1 MREIWYLLQQS
12 KYVMYFAKGSISM
25 NELYIQSLSIDWNRI
40 EENSYLRKI
49 DALKGL
55 EELIFEKNIA
65 FLVGEN
71 GSGKSTLLEALA
83 VAYGFNPEGG
93 TKNYFFST
101 YDSHSRLHEALKVSK
116 GYRKAKWGY
125 FLRAESFYNVA
136 TKEEEYA
143 DLEHPSEKYHE
154 KSHGE
159 SFLALVQNQLRA
171 NGLYMFDEPEAALS
185 PQRQLTLL
193 MEICSCAK
201 QGSQFIIA
209 THSPILLGIPDA
221 QIISFDEG
229 RIHNC
234 KYEDTESYKVTEMFI
249 NNREVLLERLLAE

>member
-1 MREIWYLLQQS
+1 
-12 KYVMYFAKGSISM
+12 M
-25 NELYIQSLSIDWNRI
+25 NELLIQSLSIDWNRI
-40 EENSYLRKI
+40 EQHSYLRKI
-49 DALKGL
+49 EAIKNL
-55 EELIFEKNIA
+55 EELVFEKNIA

-71 GSGKSTLLEALA
+71 GTGKSTLLEALA

-93 TKNYFFST
+93 TKNYSFST
-101 YDSHSRLHEALKVSK
+101 YDSHSRLHEAIKVSK

-136 TKEEEYA
+136 TKEKEYA
-143 DLEHPSEKYHE
+143 DFEHPSEKYHE

-159 SFLALVQNQLRA
+159 SFLAVVQKQLKP
-171 NGLYMFDEPEAALS
+171 NGLYLFDEPEAALS

-209 THSPILLGIPDA
+209 THSPILLGIPGA

-229 RIHNC
+229 TVHNC
-234 KYEDTESYKVTEMFI
+234 EYEDTESYKVTEMFI
-249 NNREVLLERLLAE
+249 NNREVLLKRLLSE

>member
-1 MREIWYLLQQS
+1 
-12 KYVMYFAKGSISM
+12 M
-25 NELYIQSLSIDWNRI
+25 NEQFIQHISIDWNKI

-49 DALKGL
+49 EAIHNL
-55 EELIFEKNIA
+55 EKLVFEKPIT

-71 GSGKSTLLEALA
+71 GSGKSTLLEAIA

-93 TKNYFFST
+93 TKNYSFST
-101 YDSHSRLHEALKVSK
+101 YDSHSKLYEAIRVAK
-116 GYRKAKWGY
+116 GFRKAKWGY

-143 DLEHPSEKYHE
+143 DWGHPSQKYHE

-159 SFLALVQNQLRA
+159 SFLALAQNQLRP
-171 NGLYMFDEPEAALS
+171 NGLYLFDEPEAALS

-201 QGSQFIIA
+201 QGSQFIIV
-209 THSPILLGIPDA
+209 THSPILLGIPGA

-229 RIHNC
+229 TVHNC
-234 KYEDTESYKVTEMFI
+234 EYEDTESYKVTEMFI
-249 NNREVLLERLLAE
+249 NNREILLKRLLSE